1 MNETII
7 AQYKKI
13 TQFLAECLGQDYE
26 IVLVE
31 VNKDDGVNIVFSHGN
46 IKHKNMDL
54 LKQIAKNAIQSKTSD
69 HMSDVIKS
77 KDVLKNYNGDS
88 SVLYIE
94 DENELLG
101 MLWVGYNG
109 ERASK
114 VIEKI
119 NDELRLLFNVV
130 EKNNFIHENK
140 NDYYG
145 EDIGRVIA
153 MIIDP
158 IIRERNY
165 PVTRLSFDEKMH
177 LIEELKK
184 QGVFLI
190 KGAVSEA
197 AIQLHS
203 SEASI
208 YRYLKKSKET

>member
-7 AQYKKI
+7 AHYKKI

-54 LKQIAKNAIQSKTSD
+54 LKQIAKKAIQSKTSD
-69 HMSDVIKS
+69 YMSDVIKS